1 MKISEIFYSIQ
12 GEGKRSGVPS
22 LFIRTNYCNLRCR
35 FTGGNL
41 CDTAYTSWNPDDGY
55 NRGIMSVEE
64 IIEECKKYPV
74 KEAVITGGEPAM
86 QEEEL
91 TDLCKRLKAVGYF
104 LTIETNGTIFGNF
117 ADFIDLMS
125 VSPKMSNSVP
135 YGTEFEKMHEKN
147 RIDMNAL
154 KQIHGNHIKGKY
166 DTQWKFVVSSEK
178 DIPEILALQSET
190 GFSEKD
196 VYLMPEGITENQ
208 LKEKRPLVAELC
220 KKHGFNYSDR
230 LHILIWGEKRGV

>member
-41 CDTAYTSWNPDDGY
+41 CDTAYTSWNPEDEY
-55 NRGIMSVEE
+55 NRGIMNVEE
-64 IIEECKKYPV
+64 IIEECRKYPV

-86 QEEEL
+86 QAEEL
-91 TDLCKRLKAVGYF
+91 TELCKRLKEKGYF
-104 LTIETNGTIFGNF
+104 ITLETNGTIFGEF

-125 VSPKMSNSVP
+125 VSPKLSNSVP
-135 YGTEFEKMHEKN
+135 YGTEFENMHEKN
-147 RIDMNAL
+147 RIDMNVL
-154 KQIHGNHIKGKY
+154 KHIHENHISSIY
-166 DTQWKFVVSSEK
+166 DIQWKFVISDEK

-190 GFSEKD
+190 AFSGKD

-208 LKEKRPLVAELC
+208 LKEKRPLAADLC
-220 KKHGFNYSDR
+220 KKYKFNYTDR
-230 LHILIWGEKRGV
+230 LHILIWGGMRGV